1 MHPWSVQRK
10 TTAEQGL
17 FWGRVTMLR
26 QMVQEGLSEQ
36 IFTSR
41 ENVATWIFRK
51 AFLTGRGH
59 CKCESSG
66 QATEVTVEMEKRQN
80 NDV

>member
-1 MHPWSVQRK
+1 
-10 TTAEQGL
+10 
-17 FWGRVTMLR
+17 MLR